1 MTLIPPLP
9 DPALNQPPAER
20 RIMAARFIQEARQE
34 LNSGNRLSAGEKAWA
49 AAVQYLKIIAE
60 ARGWRHISDR
70 QLESVGKHLAAE
82 YPEYARR
89 FATALADAY
98 HKGHENFYE
107 NRRNFREVRE
117 AVEGVEE
124 ALPALEALTTE
135 EPRPFR
141 INSISELRRLK
152 AVTGN
157 NRLEV
162 EDTSEVG
169 FSLRHTPD
177 PPGAVRDALTPYAPT
192 VAAESA
198 AVQPLPLDAGTDYPP
213 QLQPLVRNLMKTL
226 LEDYPGLLSEDD
238 RRNLLDRDYCQGR
251 LGLQL
256 GGFAL
261 LRRREDGR
269 IISGHGRYWQKVY
282 AGRYFVTK
290 EWWRKYHRHN
300 AERLFHWVA
309 DLIDRNAGQPGI
321 TALERHR
328 AAFQKYLGQPE

>member
-20 RIMAARFIQEARQE
+20 RIMAAGFIREARQE

-89 FATALADAY
+89 FAAALADAY

-117 AVEGVEE
+117 AVEGVED

-162 EDTSEVG
+162 GDTSEVG

-177 PPGAVRDALTPYAPT
+177 PPKVVRDALTPYAPT

-213 QLQPLVRNLMKTL
+213 QLQPLVRSLMKTL

-238 RRNLLDRDYCQGR
+238 RRNLMDKDYCKGR
-251 LGLQL
+251 LGLQPNYP
-256 GGFAL
+256 L
-261 LRRREDGR
+261 LRPRKEGIMDG
-269 IISGHGRYWQKVY
+269 IHPRYYGKVY
-282 AGRYFVTK
+282 AGRYYVTK
-290 EWWRKYHRHN
+290 EWWKQHHSRN
-300 AERLFHWVA
+300 ARSLLNWVT
-309 DLIDRNAGQPGI
+309 DLIDRNAGQPGL
-321 TALERHR
+321 TVLERHR

>member
-9 DPALNQPPAER
+9 EPALNQPPAER
-20 RIMAARFIQEARQE
+20 RIMAAGFIREARQE
-34 LNSGNRLSAGEKAWA
+34 LNSDNRLQAGEKAWA

-60 ARGWRHISDR
+60 ARGWQHISDR

-162 EDTSEVG
+162 GDTSEVG

-198 AVQPLPLDAGTDYPP
+198 AVQPLPLDAGTNHPP

-238 RRNLLDRDYCQGR
+238 RRNLMDKGYCKSR
-251 LGLQL
+251 LGLEL
-256 GGFAL
+256 AL
-261 LRRREDGR
+261 LRQKEDGTK
-269 IISGHGRYWQKVY
+269 INGHNRYWVKEY
-282 AGRYFVTK
+282 AGRYLVTK
-290 EWWRKYHRHN
+290 EWWKQHHLRN

-321 TALERHR
+321 TALERHQ